1 MEVAR
6 AGSDVLWDR
15 VVGREVD
22 AGEVYEDEVSAFGE
36 GVLDLR

>member
-6 AGSDVLWDR
+6 AGSDVFWNW

-22 AGEVYEDEVSAFGE
+22 AGEIYEDEVSAFGE
-36 GVLDLR
+36 GVLGLR